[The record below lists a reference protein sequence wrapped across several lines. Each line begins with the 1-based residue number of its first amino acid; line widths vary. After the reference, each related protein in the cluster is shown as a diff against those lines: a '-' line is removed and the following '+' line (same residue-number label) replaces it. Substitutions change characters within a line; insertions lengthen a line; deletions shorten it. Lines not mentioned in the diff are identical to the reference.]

1 MANFHPGIPAQE
13 RIILERLLANLNTSP
28 RDNVHCV
35 VSAIHVLVS
44 TIIHEHVR
52 LKKTESEMAA
62 EGISEGR
69 CQLSKESDNTLYGY
83 CGAAVCRIKL
93 RKETLPEKTEG
104 EICQNSGNRLWSRSW
119 KFYSNL

>member
-35 VSAIHVLVS
+35 VSAIQVLVS

-69 CQLSKESDNTLYGY
+69 CQLSKESDNTLYWY